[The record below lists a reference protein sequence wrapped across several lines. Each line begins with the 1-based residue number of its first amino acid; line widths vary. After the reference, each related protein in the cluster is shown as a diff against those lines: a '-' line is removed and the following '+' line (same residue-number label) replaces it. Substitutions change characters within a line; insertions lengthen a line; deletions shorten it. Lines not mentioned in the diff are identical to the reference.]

1 MTRFLLDPES
11 VRGDQVTF
19 PPEESR
25 HLGRVLRL
33 GPGDVVR
40 ALDGAGQELTIRLT
54 EIGPRRATGVV
65 LGRAPLRTEPA
76 LKLTLAQALPK
87 GDRLETVIRMATEL
101 GVHRIVP
108 LLTARTVAAPS
119 RAAVPARLARWQRVA
134 REATKQCGRAAVP
147 EVAPPVALASWLAA
161 RPAGGL
167 LVCFWE
173 EKAGEPGDPLP
184 PGPFDEVTALV
195 GPEGGLEAAEV
206 EAARAAGAVV
216 ATMGPRVLRTD
227 TAGVVAVALLQA
239 RYGDL
244 RGDPPGDR
252 PGDPIAER

>member
-1 MTRFLLDPES
+1 VSRFLLAAEA

-25 HLGRVLRL
+25 HLARVLRL
-33 GPGDVVR
+33 GVGDVVR
-40 ALDGAGQELTIRLT
+40 ALDGTGQELTVRLT
-54 EIGPRRATGVV
+54 GIAPRQVTGMV
-65 LGRAPLRTEPA
+65 LARAPLRTESP
-76 LKLTLAQALPK
+76 LRLTLAQAVPR
-87 GDRLETVIRMATEL
+87 GDRIETVIRMATEL
-101 GVHRIVP
+101 GVHRFVP
-108 LLTARTVAAPS
+108 LVTARTVAVPA
-119 RAAVPARLARWQRVA
+119 RAATASRLARWQRVA

-147 EVAPPVALASWLAA
+147 EVAAPVALASWLAA

-173 EKAGEPGDPLP
+173 EKAGQPGDPLP
-184 PGPFDEVTALV
+184 EQRFDDVTALV

-244 RGDPPGDR
+244 PG
-252 PGDPIAER
+252 PGAR